1 MYMYLYITNSV
12 YKTKSSKY
20 LTVVN
25 SLFFVPALCGSLS
38 LFCKVNITSEF
49 FSRVKLQGLL
59 LSILTSN
66 FNFFLFSVDVEHSHV
81 RFLGNLVLNL
91 WDCGG

>member
-1 MYMYLYITNSV
+1 MYLYITNSV

>member
-1 MYMYLYITNSV
+1 MYVYLYITNSV

-25 SLFFVPALCGSLS
+25 SLFFVPALWGSLS

-59 LSILTSN
+59 LSNLTSN
-66 FNFFLFSVDVEHSHV
+66 FNLFLFSVDVEHSHV

>member
-1 MYMYLYITNSV
+1 MYLYITNSV
-12 YKTKSSKY
+12 DKTKSSKY

-25 SLFFVPALCGSLS
+25 SLFFVPALWGSLS

-66 FNFFLFSVDVEHSHV
+66 FLIFFYFQLTWSILMFVFLEIWFSIFGIVE
-81 RFLGNLVLNL
+81 GN
-91 WDCGG
+91 